1 MWLYIA
7 RRIVLVIPIAIG
19 VSIVCFAL
27 VYLAPGD
34 PIQSMMP
41 ADASPAD
48 IALIKRAY
56 GFDKPVPIQYLNWLM
71 RAPSGDLGISLQ
83 THQPVFGEVM
93 HALSNTVVISFGAV
107 LLAFSFAFVLG
118 IIAACNIGRP
128 ADRVATGISVLGV
141 SVPNYWL
148 GIVLIIVFAVQLG
161 WLPATG
167 MGSKGSQSFDFTSLG
182 AIQIRDPADHH
193 AVAGA
198 ARRHHAQH
206 ARRRSPRCWRRISC
220 RCCAP
225 RGSSGAAVVRH
236 AVRNALP
243 QILAVMGL
251 QFGYLVGGSIL
262 IETIFTWPGTGFLLS
277 KAILTRDIP
286 LLQGTILI
294 LSLSFVATNLI
305 VDLLQTAVDPRI
317 KRA

>member
-7 RRIVLVIPIAIG
+7 RRVVLAIPIALG

-34 PIQSMMP
+34 PIQAMMP
-41 ADASPAD
+41 ADASKAD
-48 IALIKRAY
+48 IEMIKRAY
-56 GFDKPVPIQYLNWLM
+56 GFDKPIPIQYLNWLF
-71 RAPSGDLGISLQ
+71 RALSGDLGVSLQ

-93 HALSNTVVISFGAV
+93 RALSNTVVIAFGAV
-107 LLAFSFAFVLG
+107 VLAFSVAFVLG
-118 IIAACNIGRP
+118 TLAACNIGRP
-128 ADRVATGISVLGV
+128 IDRIATGV
-141 SVPNYWL
+141 SVMGVSIPNYWL

-167 MGSKGSQSFDFTSLG
+167 MGSQGSQQFDFTRWEQLKYAILPIVTLSFVPLG
-182 AIQIRDPADHH
+182 VIMRSTRS
-193 AVAGA
+193 AVAEVL
-198 ARRHHAQH
+198 AQDFVQMLR
-206 ARRRSPRCWRRISC
+206 AK
-220 RCCAP
+220 
-225 RGSSGAAVVRH
+225 GLSSVAVVRH

-294 LSLSFVATNLI
+294 LSLSFVATNLA